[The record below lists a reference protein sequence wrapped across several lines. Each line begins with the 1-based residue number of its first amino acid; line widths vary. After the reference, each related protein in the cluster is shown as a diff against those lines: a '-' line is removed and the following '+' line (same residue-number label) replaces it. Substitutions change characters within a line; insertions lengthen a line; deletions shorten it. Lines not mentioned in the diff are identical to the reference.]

1 MYMKNMFTLNEKE
14 KKQIIEMHNN
24 YKKLLNEQEVKQGG
38 KGDPYQYK
46 KEGDRYFYA
55 KKKEGATASWIER
68 TDKGG
73 HDAIQSEIFVIINC
87 ENNDFF
93 NIMRKQKCYTQR

>member
-38 KGDPYQYK
+38 KGDP
-46 KEGDRYFYA
+46 
-55 KKKEGATASWIER
+55 
-68 TDKGG
+68 
-73 HDAIQSEIFVIINC
+73 
-87 ENNDFF
+87 
-93 NIMRKQKCYTQR
+93 